1 MKRINKHLS
10 KLVFALPL
18 LLVTSCSSFF
28 NSVKDNLWIGKLTCD
43 VFFYNFNGEYLYVD
57 RGLEIGQDATYIRGN

>member
-1 MKRINKHLS
+1 MKRINKRLS

-18 LLVTSCSSFF
+18 LLVTSCSSFID
-28 NSVKDNLWIGKLTCD
+28 SVKDNLWIGKLTCD

-57 RGLEIGQDATYIRGN
+57 RGLEIGQDATYIGGN